1 MKNNNVKLVADK
13 LNDFWKFDDVTHND
27 GVYELT
33 GFGKKIIVRKY
44 GCDILAKVYVAN
56 DALDK
61 TYILKDTEG
70 ADTLSEIIID
80 GVDGISTTWED
91 VFNSGIDIVLEN
103 NIDVRKILMEWFEY
117 SPLDNVLADSYAGLE
132 INEDTSLF
140 LKFRTSGGNDIRYG
154 IDMNGFIHKGKQP
167 VIHVSPYSLDANRLV
182 SKNTAVCLLSTIQ
195 YLFFSDHGL
204 DIMFPGEN

>member
-1 MKNNNVKLVADK
+1 M
-13 LNDFWKFDDVTHND
+13 
-27 GVYELT
+27 
-33 GFGKKIIVRKY
+33 RKY
-44 GCDILAKVYVAN
+44 GCDILAKVYVDNAS
-56 DALDK
+56 LDK
-61 TYILKDTEG
+61 TYIIKDTEG

-103 NIDVRKILMEWFEY
+103 NIDVRKILMEWFEF
-117 SPLDNVLADSYAGLE
+117 SQLDNVLADSYAGLE
-132 INEDTSLF
+132 INEDNSIF

-154 IDMNGFIHKGKQP
+154 IDMNGFVPKGKQP
-167 VIHVSPYSLDANRLV
+167 VIHVNPYSLDANRLV

>member
-1 MKNNNVKLVADK
+1 MTN
-13 LNDFWKFDDVTHND
+13 ND

-33 GFGKKIIVRKY
+33 GFGRKIIIRNY
-44 GCDILAKVYVAN
+44 GCDILIKVYVDN
-56 DALDK
+56 DTLDK
-61 TYILKDTEG
+61 TYILKGTEG
-70 ADTLSEIIID
+70 VDTLSEIIID

-91 VFNSGIDIVLEN
+91 VFNSGIDIVLNN
-103 NIDVRKILMEWFEY
+103 NIDVRKILMEWFEF

-132 INEDTSLF
+132 INEDTGLF

-154 IDMNGFIHKGKQP
+154 IDMNGFVPKGNQP
-167 VIHVSPYSLDANRLV
+167 VIHVNPYSLDANRLV

>member
-1 MKNNNVKLVADK
+1 M
-13 LNDFWKFDDVTHND
+13 
-27 GVYELT
+27 
-33 GFGKKIIVRKY
+33 
-44 GCDILAKVYVAN
+44 
-56 DALDK
+56 
-61 TYILKDTEG
+61 
-70 ADTLSEIIID
+70 DTLSEIIID

-91 VFNSGIDIVLEN
+91 VFNSGIDIVLGN
-103 NIDVRKILMEWFEY
+103 NIDVRKILMEWFEF

-140 LKFRTSGGNDIRYG
+140 LKFRASGGNDIRYG
-154 IDMNGFIHKGKQP
+154 IDMNGFVPKGKQP
-167 VIHVSPYSLDANRLV
+167 VIHVNPYSLDANRLV

>member
-1 MKNNNVKLVADK
+1 MISGS
-13 LNDFWKFDDVTHND
+13 FDDVTHND

-33 GFGKKIIVRKY
+33 GFGKKIIVCKY
-44 GCDILAKVYVAN
+44 GCDILIKVYF
-56 DALDK
+56 DGETLGK
-61 TYILKDTEG
+61 TYFLKDIEG
-70 ADTLSEIIID
+70 ADTLAEIIID

-91 VFNSGIDIVLEN
+91 VFNSGIDIVLNN
-103 NIDVRKILMEWFEY
+103 NIDVRKILMEWFEL
-117 SPLDNVLADSYAGLE
+117 SPLDNVLSDSYVDLE

-154 IDMNGFIHKGKQP
+154 IDMNGFAPEGKQP
-167 VIHVSPYSLDANRLV
+167 VIHVNPYSLDVNRLV

>member
-1 MKNNNVKLVADK
+1 MKNNNVKLVVDK
-13 LNDFWKFDDVTHND
+13 LNDFWDFDDVTHND
-27 GVYELT
+27 GVYELI

-44 GCDILAKVYVAN
+44 GCDILVKTYLN
-56 DALDK
+56 GNIDK
-61 TYILKDTEG
+61 TYILKDIEG
-70 ADTLSEIIID
+70 ADTICEIIID
-80 GVDGISTTWED
+80 GVDGISTIWED
-91 VFNSGIDIVLEN
+91 VFNSGIDIVLDN
-103 NIDVRKILMEWFEY
+103 NIDVRKILMEWFEF

-154 IDMNGFIHKGKQP
+154 IDMNGFVPKGKQP

>member
-13 LNDFWKFDDVTHND
+13 LNEFWNFDDLTHKD
-27 GVYELT
+27 GVSELT
-33 GFGKKIIVRKY
+33 GFRRKVIVREY
-44 GCDILAKVYVAN
+44 GCDILIKVYF
-56 DALDK
+56 DGDTLEK
-61 TYILKDTEG
+61 TYILKDSG
-70 ADTLSEIIID
+70 GVDTLSEIIID
-80 GVDGISTTWED
+80 GVDGLSTTWED
-91 VFNSGIDIVLEN
+91 VFNSGIDLVLNN
-103 NIDVRKILMEWFEY
+103 NIDVRKILMEWFEF
-117 SPLDNVLADSYAGLE
+117 SPLDNVLADSYAGIE
-132 INEDTSLF
+132 INEDTSIF

-154 IDMNGFIHKGKQP
+154 IDMNGFVPKCKQP